1 MINLPDYIKESNIE
15 YIQHRLKD
23 IASISL
29 KKILNKHYT
38 ELGIKYKKDI
48 KNLSFKEEL
57 SIILTGFNT
66 EPVFQLCFYI
76 YDENDFYLGYYQYLT
91 DLDFTYVDEF
101 FVAR

>member
-48 KNLSFKEEL
+48 KNLLE
-57 SIILTGFNT
+57 ILNFLNLKKFCCLKI
-66 EPVFQLCFYI
+66 FQLI
-76 YDENDFYLGYYQYLT
+76 ISKWKLKVINSSN
-91 DLDFTYVDEF
+91 F
-101 FVAR
+101 FL